1 MTEDMVNE
9 GSDRST
15 KTLLA
20 KLISISTSLLL
31 AAAVAFCVFVLY
43 QIRRDGYVTI
53 FGCSVFHVV
62 SGSMEP
68 EIPVGALIIS
78 KKTEIEDIEVED
90 IISFRSLESYMQGSI
105 VTHRVVEIHKKD
117 GELALVTQGDANNSM
132 DAYYVTRDNLVGRI
146 IYHTRDGNFITSLY
160 GFLTNKAGFFVI
172 VIVPVILLTAT
183 ILQDNMKKIRKE
195 IARMK
200 KEIEEEQKLESEND
214 TEEENDSERDK

>member
-1 MTEDMVNE
+1 MTEETVND
-9 GSDRST
+9 GSVPSH
-15 KTLLA
+15 KTILE

-31 AAAVAFCVFVLY
+31 AAAVLFCVFVLY

-78 KKTEIEDIEVED
+78 QKTEIEDIEVGD

-146 IYHTRDGNFITSLY
+146 IYHTPDGNFITSLY

-183 ILQDNMKKIRKE
+183 IMQDNMKKIRRE
-195 IARMK
+195 IKRMK
-200 KEIEEEQKLESEND
+200 REIEAEQLDDEND
-214 TEEENDSERDK
+214 TANEEDSERDE